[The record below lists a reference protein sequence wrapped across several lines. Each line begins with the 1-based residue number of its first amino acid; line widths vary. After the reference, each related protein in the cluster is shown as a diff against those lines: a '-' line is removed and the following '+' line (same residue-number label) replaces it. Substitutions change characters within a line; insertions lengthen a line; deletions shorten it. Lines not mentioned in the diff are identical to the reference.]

1 MKKKNIRNRK
11 DVLSS
16 KCFSCQLKLDFDI
29 PTIKTENLKIQKS
42 SLESLLFGIKKTML
56 AILSHSEKS
65 KNEYIKSILKELSD
79 DLKHMLKEKKSD
91 NDILENENS
100 KIKKNIQ
107 NKLFIKKESEQVEAN
122 NNINNKNINI
132 NININNL
139 NSEIFS
145 LKTLNFFA
153 ENYIDHIHSLIYK
166 KNSDNNYLQLCT
178 QYSTIEEKEI
188 DCIGQKYYPF
198 VTKLLHKKI
207 FDIRKKFKSIV
218 SAKQTQNEEID
229 TTEQNLNQLKNF
241 ISKKQNGYM
250 DNKDIIQE
258 ESKEFTQSIT
268 LTKMNNINY
277 LINLYNKN
285 KQTENEYE
293 DNIIIIGND
302 DEDDGSFNSN
312 NFSDSGKKKKNKDIK
327 TNNINNNI
335 KQLINLNMNINFNLN
350 FDKLYPDIEN
360 IMHNSE
366 RNNDDIINLLNKN
379 KKKKGL
385 SSTGSLPYL
394 LLNSIKEDSMEMS
407 MNETKNKIN
416 DKNSIC
422 KNNNSKEILNRDYLV
437 TD

>member
-1 MKKKNIRNRK
+1 
-11 DVLSS
+11 
-16 KCFSCQLKLDFDI
+16 
-29 PTIKTENLKIQKS
+29 
-42 SLESLLFGIKKTML
+42 
-56 AILSHSEKS
+56 
-65 KNEYIKSILKELSD
+65 
-79 DLKHMLKEKKSD
+79 
-91 NDILENENS
+91 
-100 KIKKNIQ
+100 
-107 NKLFIKKESEQVEAN
+107 
-122 NNINNKNINI
+122 
-132 NININNL
+132 
-139 NSEIFS
+139 
-145 LKTLNFFA
+145 
-153 ENYIDHIHSLIYK
+153 
-166 KNSDNNYLQLCT
+166 
-178 QYSTIEEKEI
+178 
-188 DCIGQKYYPF
+188 
-198 VTKLLHKKI
+198 
-207 FDIRKKFKSIV
+207 
-218 SAKQTQNEEID
+218 
-229 TTEQNLNQLKNF
+229 
-241 ISKKQNGYM
+241 M